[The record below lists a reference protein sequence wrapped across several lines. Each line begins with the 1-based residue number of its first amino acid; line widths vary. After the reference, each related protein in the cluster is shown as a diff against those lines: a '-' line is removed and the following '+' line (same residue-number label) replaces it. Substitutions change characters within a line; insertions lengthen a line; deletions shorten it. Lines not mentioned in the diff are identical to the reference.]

1 MNLDL
6 HDRWTPRQTLR
17 VLDCIQALYDAIW
30 DANEDRLHFYIDGQ
44 VDRLNAN
51 RPPTKLP
58 RPETQGLGFLRD
70 SLDDDGP
77 F

>member
-17 VLDCIQALYDAIW
+17 VLDCIHALYEAIW
-30 DANEDRLHFYIDGQ
+30 DAHEDELIFYIDGQ
-44 VDRLNAN
+44 VDRLNGS
-51 RPPTKLP
+51 RPHIKLP
-58 RPETQGLGFLRD
+58 RPETEGLGVLRD
-70 SLDDDGP
+70 PLDDDM